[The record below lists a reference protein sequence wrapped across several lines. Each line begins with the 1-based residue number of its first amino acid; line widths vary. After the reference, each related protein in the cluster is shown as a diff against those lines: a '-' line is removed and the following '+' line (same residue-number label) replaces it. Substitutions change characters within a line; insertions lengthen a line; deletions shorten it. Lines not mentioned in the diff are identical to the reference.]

1 MTVVAPVH
9 VPVDASLSC
18 RLAGRCGGCPWHGQ
32 SLAAQRDAKT
42 ASILALLGALVE
54 PSTLLHGMTT
64 PSAYR
69 FRQRL
74 DLRLQD
80 GRLGLLGLG
89 DAEGQVVDME
99 RCEVASDE
107 VAQLL
112 TELRADLPPVDKA
125 SIRLRARGPL
135 KGVWLDLPNV
145 ALKGL
150 LDEGAWLSRRLAA
163 GWVVELGTKGRAVV
177 ANPEVRLGEARLMPW
192 SETVVDGQA
201 VDLYTSVMG
210 FTQPGAVPNAALVDA
225 VVRATDEAGD
235 VDTVLELG
243 AGAGNLT
250 LALAGAGHRIVALE
264 LEVGALQR
272 TRAEASTTH
281 GATVARVSARA
292 GSFHREAEVPELL
305 AAPVAG
311 MKGVDAL
318 VCDPPRSGLG
328 GFIDGTAG
336 KGGGMKG
343 LSPRLRPR
351 HVIYVSCHPEAL
363 AKDAARL
370 AALGYRLASLRGI
383 DQFPW
388 TPHAEWIARFSR

>member
-1 MTVVAPVH
+1 ML
-9 VPVDASLSC
+9 D
-18 RLAGRCGGCPWHGQ
+18 
-32 SLAAQRDAKT
+32 
-42 ASILALLGALVE
+42 LLGTLVE
-54 PSTLLHGMTT
+54 PSTLLHGLTT

-74 DLRLQD
+74 DLRLHD
-80 GRLGLLGLG
+80 GSLGLLGLA
-89 DAEGQVVDME
+89 DAEGQVVDMQ
-99 RCEVASDE
+99 RCEIASDD
-107 VAQLL
+107 VNTLL

-125 SIRLRARGPL
+125 SIRLRARGAL

-150 LDEGAWLSRRLAA
+150 LDERSWLLRRLAA
-163 GWVVELGTKGRAVV
+163 GWVVELGTKARAVV
-177 ANPEVRLGEARLMPW
+177 ADPEVRLGEVKRMPW
-192 SETVVDGQA
+192 SETMVGGQPVA
-201 VDLYTSVMG
+201 LYTSVMG
-210 FTQPGAVPNAALVDA
+210 FTQPGAIPNAALVAA
-225 VVRATDEAGD
+225 VVHASDEAGD
-235 VDTVLELG
+235 VDSVLELG

-250 LALAGAGHRIVALE
+250 LALAGAGHRVVALE
-264 LEVGALQR
+264 LEVGALEK
-272 TRAEASTTH
+272 TLTEAKATH
-281 GATVARVSARA
+281 AATVERVSARA

-305 AAPVAG
+305 ASPIEK

-363 AKDAARL
+363 AKDAAKL
-370 AALGYRLASLRGI
+370 SALGYRLASLRGV